1 MSARRLFPLLCTV
14 LALGAASTAD
24 ATTPGPNGR
33 IVFGSAQG
41 GVSELYSVNADGSGE
56 RRLTWT
62 PQTEQLPAWS
72 PDGAR
77 IAYESDSG
85 GRFGIWLMNADG
97 SGQTQIAAADGDRA
111 DDGDPAWSPDGTLI
125 AFASTRAG
133 TWNLWVINAD
143 GSGRQRVSDVFA
155 TDPAWSPNGQQLAY
169 VGTTGVGVVG
179 VDGSNPH
186 LVSAPGAFA
195 SGPSWS
201 PDGRQIVF
209 SRNNGQG
216 YPGELYVANV
226 DGSGEQQLTSGG
238 FANARA
244 SWSPDGT
251 QIVFQRTNAPP
262 FGWNLWA
269 LGVEGTGLR
278 QITSGGNDLGP
289 DWGSSQIVPEPSPPE
304 APTIQI
310 YSPTDGA
317 VYLPGMQVIAFYQCS
332 SYVSYVVSC
341 QGDVPSGAQLDFSS
355 AGTHSFTVRAVDVAG
370 RTATKSVTYQVPDL
384 VAPQVDLRAPRDGAT
399 YDLGAEVT
407 VDYACAD
414 PNGTGVA
421 YCMGDRP
428 SGAPL
433 DTTQAG
439 THTFD
444 VYAVDN
450 AGNFRK
456 ATATYTVIG
465 PPQIQLPPQIKITSP
480 ADAATYTLGSV
491 ALASYSCWSASG
503 IHVLTC
509 AGTAAN
515 GSAFDTGS
523 VGTKTFTVSASDES
537 GRNAALTHTYNVV
550 YSFSG
555 FDSPVSATGS
565 VDNAKAG
572 DALPLKFSLQG
583 DKGFSIVTRTSWQPA
598 SCADWSSLGTA
609 STSQGRLSYNPSI
622 DRYLDLVATDPS
634 WKGSCRT
641 VDLQWADG
649 SHHSVRVRFTR

>member
-1 MSARRLFPLLCTV
+1 
-14 LALGAASTAD
+14 
-24 ATTPGPNGR
+24 
-33 IVFGSAQG
+33 VFGSAQD
-41 GVSELYSVNADGSGE
+41 SELYSVNADGSGL

-62 PQTEQLPAWS
+62 PQAEQAPAWS

-77 IAYESDSG
+77 IAYERGDG
-85 GRFGIWLMNADG
+85 GRVGIWLMNADG
-97 SGQTQIAAADGDRA
+97 SGQTEIAATDGDGA
-111 DDGDPAWSPDGTLI
+111 GDGDPAWSPDGTQI

-133 TWNLWVINAD
+133 TWNLWLINAD
-143 GSGRQRVSDVFA
+143 GSGRRRVSDVFA
-155 TDPAWSPNGQQLAY
+155 SDPAWSPDGEQLAY
-169 VGTTGVGVVG
+169 VGTAGIGVVG

-186 LVSAPGAFA
+186 VVSAPGAFA

-216 YPGELYVANV
+216 YPGELHVANV
-226 DGSGEQQLTSGG
+226 DGSGERRLTSDG

-244 SWSPDGT
+244 SWSPDGA

-269 LGVEGTGLR
+269 LGGDGTGLR

-289 DWGSSQIVPEPSPPE
+289 DWGSSQIVPEPVPPE

-310 YSPTDGA
+310 YSPEDGG
-317 VYLPGMQVIAFYQCS
+317 VYLPGMHVIAFYECT

-341 QGDVPSGAQLDFSS
+341 QGDVPSGAWLDFSS
-355 AGTHSFTVRAVDVAG
+355 AGTHSFTVRAIDIAG
-370 RTATKSVTYQVPDL
+370 RTATKSVSYQVPDL
-384 VAPQVDLRAPRDGAT
+384 VAPQVDLRAPMDGGT
-399 YDLGAEVT
+399 YDLDAVVT
-407 VDYACAD
+407 IDYACAD

-433 DTTQAG
+433 DTSRAG

-444 VYAVDN
+444 VFAVDN
-450 AGNFRK
+450 SGNLHRV
-456 ATATYTVIG
+456 TATYTVIA
-465 PPQIQLPPQIKITSP
+465 PPPVQLPPQIKITSP
-480 ADAATYTLGSV
+480 ADTASYTLGSV
-491 ALASYSCWSASG
+491 VLASYSCWSVSRVQ
-503 IHVLTC
+503 IVTC
-509 AGTAAN
+509 TGTATN
-515 GSAFDTGS
+515 GNAIDTGS
-523 VGTKTFTVSASDES
+523 VGPKTFTVSASDANGS
-537 GRNAALTHTYNVV
+537 DAVLTRSYNVV

-555 FDSPVSATGS
+555 FESPVNTSRL

-583 DKGFSIVTRTSWQPA
+583 DRGLGIVSRTTWQPA
-598 SCADWSSLGTA
+598 SCGDWSSLATA
-609 STSQGRLSYNPSI
+609 TTGSGKISYNPSI
-622 DRYLDLVATDPS
+622 DRYLDLLATDPN

-641 VDLQWADG
+641 VDLQLADNT
-649 SHHSVRVRFTR
+649 HHTIHVRFTR